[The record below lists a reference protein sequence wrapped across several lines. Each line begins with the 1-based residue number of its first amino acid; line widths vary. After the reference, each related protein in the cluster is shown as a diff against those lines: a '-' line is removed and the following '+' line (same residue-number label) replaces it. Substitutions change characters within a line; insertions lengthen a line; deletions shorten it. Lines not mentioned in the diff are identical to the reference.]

1 MNLSSFVQTSRIRQ
15 EQAGY
20 ISNYTP
26 SKETPVEMTSVVLG
40 HPYTMLVSHQYS
52 YISAPQAPLSPPVEE
67 PSNCCLPSISNLF
80 GQADTPT
87 TQEQA
92 QPSQTTTAASQYTP
106 ATVNQSRINLPPTPP
121 MQPDSRFV
129 WRQSPSASL
138 VSQFSVIALS
148 YYYPQSTINNVEPHA
163 QHQVSHSVQQRVTIP
178 FSTPAYSPT
187 YTPSPQSISS
197 YYPSP
202 MQAPLRQHQ
211 RPLPRNFPP
220 VIPVVNLKASSRTN
234 PWQHHYYIPPSSQAS
249 FPQSQDRYICQTC
262 NKAFSRPS
270 SLRIHSHSHTGEKP
284 FKCPHQGCEKAF
296 SVRSNMKR
304 HERGCHSF

>member
-1 MNLSSFVQTSRIRQ
+1 MTLSNRSHRIATPIRVHS
-15 EQAGY
+15 EARFHL
-20 ISNYTP
+20 IYTP
-26 SKETPVEMTSVVLG
+26 SRQTPVEMTSAVLG
-40 HPYTMLVSHQYS
+40 HPYTTPVSHQYS

-67 PSNCCLPSISNLF
+67 PSNCCLPSISSLF
-80 GQADTPT
+80 GLADTPT

-92 QPSQTTTAASQYTP
+92 QPSQTTAAASQCTP

-129 WRQSPSASL
+129 SRQSPSASL
-138 VSQFSVIALS
+138 VSQFSVVALS

-163 QHQVSHSVQQRVTIP
+163 QRQVSHSVQQRVTIP

-197 YYPSP
+197 YYPSL
-202 MQAPLRQHQ
+202 MQAPLRQQQ
-211 RPLPRNFPP
+211 RPLPQNFPP
-220 VIPVVNLKASSRTN
+220 VIPVVILEASSGTN
-234 PWQHHYYIPPSSQAS
+234 PWQHHHYIPPSSQAN

-270 SLRIHSHSHTGEKP
+270 SLHIHSRSHTGEKP
-284 FKCPHQGCEKAF
+284 FKCFIKAAEKHLAYG
-296 SVRSNMKR
+296 VT
-304 HERGCHSF
+304 